1 MDSSEKTF
9 WQKFIFFWK
18 HYVIQCILATVV
30 IYLILMFLSIQNAV
44 VIASLGASTFIA
56 FAMPKQITAEPRH
69 LIGGHLIGL
78 TCGSI
83 FYLIPTPEFITPL
96 IIYAL
101 AVGLSIFIMVVTNT
115 EHPPASGTA
124 LGVAITGFS
133 WNVALAVIT
142 SVIALSFIHVVF
154 RGYLEDLT

>member
-1 MDSSEKTF
+1 MDSEKTF

-18 HYVIQCILATVV
+18 HYVLQCILATTV
-30 IYLILMFLSIQNAV
+30 IYLILMFLSLQNAV
-44 VIASLGASTFIA
+44 VIASLGASTFIV

-78 TCGSI
+78 VCGSL

-96 IIYAL
+96 MIYAL

-124 LGVAITGFS
+124 LGVAMNGFS
-133 WNVALAVIT
+133 WDVAFAVIV

-154 RGYLEDLT
+154 KRYLEDLT